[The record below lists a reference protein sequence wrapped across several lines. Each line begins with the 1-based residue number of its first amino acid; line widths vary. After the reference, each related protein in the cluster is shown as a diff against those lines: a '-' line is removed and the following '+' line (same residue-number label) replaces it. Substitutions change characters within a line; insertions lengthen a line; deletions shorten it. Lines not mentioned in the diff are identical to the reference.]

1 MVTLVSGKAVWMG
14 EKEKERQR
22 EKMAERKGKEEEK
35 AEKGGFLED
44 QKVFFSFFLL
54 HCTARRILVPRP
66 GTEPMPPPVHA
77 WILNE

>member
-44 QKVFFSFFLL
+44 QKVFFSFFFYF
-54 HCTARRILVPRP
+54 TAQHV
-66 GTEPMPPPVHA
+66 ES
-77 WILNE
+77 